1 MVFGCALSDIL
12 VGMNSFTEVGKRG
25 EVSLPEGVMEE
36 ARLKE
41 GDLLS
46 IETNPDGSIVLRP
59 APPVREYTDED
70 IEMFARGN
78 EMTPAEKER
87 FRRWLGRES
96 S

>member
-1 MVFGCALSDIL
+1 
-12 VGMNSFTEVGKRG
+12 MNSFTKVGKEG
-25 EVSLPEGVMEE
+25 EVPLPEGVREE

-46 IETNPDGSIVLRP
+46 VETKEDGSIVLRP

-70 IEMFARGN
+70 IEMFARAN

-87 FRRWLGRES
+87 FLKWLGREPRFFGR
-96 S
+96 

>member
-1 MVFGCALSDIL
+1 MLSDIL
-12 VGMNSFTEVGKRG
+12 VGLTSFTEVGKRG
-25 EVSLPEGVMEE
+25 EVSLPEGVREE

-70 IEMFARGN
+70 IEMFARAN
-78 EMTPAEKER
+78 EVPPELAARVRAFLDER
-87 FRRWLGRES
+87 
-96 S
+96 